1 MLERRKR
8 STRESQDYHLCH
20 WHHHDS
26 EAVDQVGGCI
36 GGTDGRTRGRNLK
49 RSKGILLIPAA
60 VSVGNLGDED
70 GDGDD
75 DEYCDCDVDDD
86 DCDDGDEGDG
96 EDDGESKEF

>member
-75 DEYCDCDVDDD
+75 G
-86 DCDDGDEGDG
+86 DCDDGDEGDEGDG
-96 EDDGESKEF
+96 EDDGESKEFY

>member
-1 MLERRKR
+1 MSK
-8 STRESQDYHLCH
+8 
-20 WHHHDS
+20 
-26 EAVDQVGGCI
+26 DQVGGCI

-75 DEYCDCDVDDD
+75 DEYCDGDDD

-96 EDDGESKEF
+96 EDDGESKEFY

>member
-1 MLERRKR
+1 M
-8 STRESQDYHLCH
+8 RESQDYHLCH

-70 GDGDD
+70 GDGD
-75 DEYCDCDVDDD
+75 EYCDGDDD
-86 DCDDGDEGDG
+86 DCDDGDG
-96 EDDGESKEF
+96 EDDGESKEFY